1 MSKPEPLSAGA
12 QAPSFPFRYADGRP
26 GHTDDLTA
34 PYLVYFYPRDDTP
47 GCTKEACGFRDL
59 FADFEQAG
67 VTVIGVSCD
76 DEASHDKFRQKY
88 SLPFPLA
95 ADTDQRLVNAFGVWG
110 PKTFMGKEYEGIHR
124 ISFLISPG
132 GVILK
137 TYPKVKPE
145 EHASEVL
152 QDAREHL

>member
-1 MSKPEPLSAGA
+1 MKTPEPLTEGA
-12 QAPSFPFRYADGRP
+12 QSPSFAFRYADGTP
-26 GHTDDLTA
+26 GHTEQLEG

-47 GCTKEACGFRDL
+47 GCTKEACAFRDL
-59 FADFEQAG
+59 FSEFEQDG

-76 DEASHDKFRQKY
+76 DDASHDKFRQKY

-95 ADTDQRLVNAFGVWG
+95 ADTDQSLVNAFGVWG
-110 PKTFMGKEYEGIHR
+110 LKKFMGKEYEGIHR
-124 ISFLISPG
+124 ISFLIGSD

-145 EHASEVL
+145 QHASEVL
-152 QDAREHL
+152 EDARAHL